1 MANKLIIS
9 HKNQFIFIKTSKTA
23 GSSIE
28 VFLSKACGSGDVITP
43 IYPEVKGHI
52 PRNYTGYFNPIPEVF
67 SGLPIKSTISN
78 FLYRKKFYNH
88 ITGLEIRNR
97 VSKTIW
103 NNYYKFCFERPT
115 ADKLISLYRM
125 LKERNVIGSVDEF
138 IFRKYYT
145 RVDNRRYY
153 MSGSRCIIDS
163 ILDFDN
169 LHRDL
174 DRVLKACSIQL
185 NVKHIPHIKRS
196 SNIISEDD
204 VERLQLLGKEL
215 NYGNIP
221 NR

>member
-1 MANKLIIS
+1 
-9 HKNQFIFIKTSKTA
+9 
-23 GSSIE
+23 
-28 VFLSKACGSGDVITP
+28 
-43 IYPEVKGHI
+43 
-52 PRNYTGYFNPIPEVF
+52 
-67 SGLPIKSTISN
+67 
-78 FLYRKKFYNH
+78 
-88 ITGLEIRNR
+88 
-97 VSKTIW
+97 
-103 NNYYKFCFERPT
+103 
-115 ADKLISLYRM
+115 
-125 LKERNVIGSVDEF
+125 
-138 IFRKYYT
+138 
-145 RVDNRRYY
+145 